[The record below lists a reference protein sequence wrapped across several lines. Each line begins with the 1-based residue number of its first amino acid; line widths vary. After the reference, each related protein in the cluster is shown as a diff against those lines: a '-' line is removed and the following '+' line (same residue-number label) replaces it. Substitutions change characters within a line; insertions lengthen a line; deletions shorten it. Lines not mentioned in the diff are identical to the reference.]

1 MVRRVEDIIIR
12 RPTMA
17 RTRYQAAAHALPLAD
32 LPAAALRATLRE
44 GYSANDLKHDALA
57 GVVVGIVALPLSMA
71 LAVGVGVPPQHGL
84 YTAIVAGFVVAA
96 LGGSRTQVT
105 GPTAAFIVILA
116 PIYAKFGMAG
126 LLLSGILGGLMLI
139 AMGLAR
145 LGRLIEFIPHPVT
158 TGFTGGI
165 ALVIAALQIKD
176 LLGLHVAHMP
186 DHFFGRLQAMFEA
199 RASAS
204 WVELFIGLLTF
215 AILLYFRRISQRVPG
230 PVVALPIAALVALA
244 LTTLLPGLEIATISS
259 RFETI
264 VGGRTLS
271 GIPQLPPLPIV
282 PWLLTGADGKGLTF
296 DFETLRALLP
306 SAFAVAM
313 LGAIESLLSA
323 VIADGLARTKHD
335 PDAELV
341 ALGAGNLIAP
351 FFGGIPATGAIARTA
366 TNIKSGGRSPVAA
379 MVHSATI
386 LLSVLVLA
394 PLLGYLPMSAMA
406 ALLLVVAWNM
416 SDAKHFVHILRVAP
430 KSDVVVLLT
439 CFLLTVCFD
448 MVVGVSVGMVLASF
462 LFMRRMAEVTQAKL
476 ARSDSGQYPGLPGP
490 LPPGVA
496 LYDISGPLFF
506 GAAQRAMG
514 ALTSIAGKDR
524 VVILSMDGVNAMDA
538 TGLVALESA
547 LDHLSRH
554 KVLAILSGAQ
564 QQPLALLRKAHV
576 DQRPGVL
583 LCETDQEALATAT
596 RHVAEAPALSS
607 RGVQSLRP
615 AP

>member
-1 MVRRVEDIIIR
+1 
-12 RPTMA
+12 MA
-17 RTRYQAAAHALPLAD
+17 RTRYQAAARALPLSD
-32 LPAAALRATLRE
+32 LPAAALRAVLRE
-44 GYSANDLKHDALA
+44 GYTLSDFKGDALA
-57 GVVVGIVALPLSMA
+57 GMVVGVVALPLSMA

-84 YTAIVAGFVVAA
+84 YTAIVAGFLVAA

-126 LLLSGILGGLMLI
+126 LLLSGLMGGLILI

-145 LGRLIEFIPHPVT
+145 LGKLIEFIPHPVT
-158 TGFTGGI
+158 TGFTAGI

-186 DHFFGRLQAMFEA
+186 DHFFGRLAAMYQA
-199 RASAS
+199 RGSAS
-204 WVELFIGLLTF
+204 WVEPLIGLVTF
-215 AILLYFRRISQRVPG
+215 ALLVYFRRVFQRIPG
-230 PVVALPIAALVALA
+230 PVVALPFAALLALA
-244 LTTLLPGLEIATISS
+244 LTRLLPGLEVETIAS
-259 RFETI
+259 RFHTTI
-264 VGGRTLS
+264 GGRTLS
-271 GIPQLPPLPIV
+271 GIPQLPPLPV
-282 PWLLTGADGKGLTF
+282 LPWALGGADGHAFAF

-306 SAFAVAM
+306 SAFAVAI

-323 VIADGLARTKHD
+323 VVADGLARTRHD
-335 PDAELV
+335 PDAELL

-366 TNIKSGGRSPVAA
+366 TNIKSGARSPIAA
-379 MVHSATI
+379 IVHAATV
-386 LLSVLVLA
+386 LLAVLALA
-394 PLLGYLPMSAMA
+394 PLLGYLPMSALA
-406 ALLLVVAWNM
+406 ALLVLVAWNM
-416 SDAKHFVHILRVAP
+416 SDAKHFVHTLRVAP

-439 CFLLTVCFD
+439 CFTLTVCFD

-476 ARSDSGQYPGLPGP
+476 ARSDSGQHPGLPGP

-506 GAAQRAMG
+506 GAAQRAMS
-514 ALTSIAGKDR
+514 ALTTIAGGKDR
-524 VVILSMDGVNAMDA
+524 AVILSMDGVNTMDA

-547 LDHLSRH
+547 LEQLGRH

-564 QQPLALLRKAHV
+564 AQPLALLKKAHV

-583 LCETDQEALATAT
+583 LCETDREALAVAA
-596 RHVAEAPALSS
+596 RHLAETPASHS
-607 RGVQSLRP
+607 RGVQNLRP

>member
-1 MVRRVEDIIIR
+1 
-12 RPTMA
+12 MA
-17 RTRYQAAAHALPLAD
+17 RTRYQAAAHTLPLSD
-32 LPAAALRATLRE
+32 LPAAALRAALRE
-44 GYSANDLKHDALA
+44 GYSGNDFKNDALA
-57 GVVVGIVALPLSMA
+57 GMVVGVVALPLSMA

-126 LLLSGILGGLMLI
+126 LLLSGILGGLILV

-145 LGRLIEFIPHPVT
+145 LGKLIEFIPHPVT
-158 TGFTGGI
+158 TGFTAGI

-176 LLGLHVAHMP
+176 LLGLQVAHMP
-186 DHFFGRLQAMFEA
+186 DHFFGRLGAMYEA
-199 RASAS
+199 RGSAS
-204 WVELFIGLLTF
+204 WVEPLIGLLTF
-215 AILLYFRRISQRVPG
+215 VILIYFRRVSQRVPG
-230 PVVALPIAALVALA
+230 PVVALPIAALVALG
-244 LTTLLPGLEIATISS
+244 LTVLMPGLEIATIAS
-259 RFETI
+259 RFQTTI
-264 VGGRTLS
+264 GGRTLS
-271 GIPQLPPLPIV
+271 GIPQLPPLPLL
-282 PWLLTGADGKGLTF
+282 PWALGGADGQAFGF

-306 SAFAVAM
+306 SAFAVAI

-323 VIADGLARTKHD
+323 VVADGLARTKHD
-335 PDAELV
+335 PDAELL

-366 TNIKSGGRSPVAA
+366 TNIKSGARSPIAA
-379 MVHSATI
+379 MVHASTV
-386 LLSVLVLA
+386 LLAVLVLA
-394 PLLGYLPMSAMA
+394 PLLGYLPMSALA
-406 ALLLVVAWNM
+406 ALLVVVAWNM
-416 SDAKHFVHILRVAP
+416 SDAKHFVHTIRVAP
-430 KSDVVVLLT
+430 KSDVLVLLT
-439 CFLLTVCFD
+439 CFTLTVCFD

-514 ALTSIAGKDR
+514 ALTTIAGKER

-547 LDHLSRH
+547 LEQLARH

-564 QQPLALLRKAHV
+564 AQPLGLLKKAHV
-576 DQRPGVL
+576 DQRAGVL
-583 LCETDQEALATAT
+583 LCNDDQEALAAAS
-596 RHVAEAPALSS
+596 RHLADAPAVSS
-607 RGVQSLRP
+607 RGVQSLHP

>member
-1 MVRRVEDIIIR
+1 
-12 RPTMA
+12 
-17 RTRYQAAAHALPLAD
+17 Y
-32 LPAAALRATLRE
+32 TL
-44 GYSANDLKHDALA
+44 GDLKNDALA
-57 GVVVGIVALPLSMA
+57 GMVVGVVALPLSMA

-84 YTAIVAGFVVAA
+84 YTAIVAGFVVAV

-126 LLLSGILGGLMLI
+126 LLLSGIMGGLILV

-145 LGRLIEFIPHPVT
+145 LGKLIEFIPHPVT
-158 TGFTGGI
+158 TGFTAGI

-176 LLGLHVAHMP
+176 LLGLRVAHMP
-186 DHFFGRLQAMFEA
+186 DHFFGRLGAMYEA
-199 RASAS
+199 RGSAS
-204 WVELFIGLLTF
+204 WVEPLLGLMTF
-215 AILLYFRRISQRVPG
+215 AILVYLRRVFQRVPG
-230 PVVALPIAALVALA
+230 PVVALPIAALVAFG
-244 LTTLLPGLEIATISS
+244 LTRLMPGLQIETIAS
-259 RFETI
+259 RFQTTI
-264 VGGRTLS
+264 GGHTLS
-271 GIPQLPPLPIV
+271 GIPQLPPLPV
-282 PWLLTGADGKGLTF
+282 LPWALGGADGQPFSF

-306 SAFAVAM
+306 SAFAVAI

-323 VIADGLARTKHD
+323 VVADGLARTKHD
-335 PDAELV
+335 PDAELL
-341 ALGAGNLIAP
+341 ALGVGNLIAP

-366 TNIKSGGRSPVAA
+366 TNIRSGARSPIAS
-379 MVHSATI
+379 MVHAATV
-386 LLSVLVLA
+386 LLAVLVLA
-394 PLLGYLPMSAMA
+394 PLLGYLPMSALA
-406 ALLLVVAWNM
+406 ALLVLVAWNM

-439 CFLLTVCFD
+439 CFSLTVCFD
-448 MVVGVSVGMVLASF
+448 MAVGVSVGMVLASF

-476 ARSDSGQYPGLPGP
+476 ARADSSQYPGLPGP
-490 LPPGVA
+490 LPPGVV

-514 ALTSIAGKDR
+514 ALTTIGGGKDR
-524 VVILSMDGVNAMDA
+524 VVILSMDGVNTMDA

-547 LDHLSRH
+547 LEQLERH

-564 QQPLALLRKAHV
+564 DQPLALLKKAHV
-576 DQRPGVL
+576 AELPGVL
-583 LCETDQEALATAT
+583 LCETAQEALAVAA
-596 RHVAEAPALSS
+596 RHLAEAPASVS

>member
-1 MVRRVEDIIIR
+1 
-12 RPTMA
+12 MA
-17 RTRYQAAAHALPLAD
+17 RTRYRAEGRALPLSD
-32 LPAAALRATLRE
+32 LPAAALRAVLRE
-44 GYSANDLKHDALA
+44 GYTLGDLKNDALA
-57 GVVVGIVALPLSMA
+57 GMVVGVVALPLSMA

-84 YTAIVAGFVVAA
+84 YTAIVAGFLVAA

-116 PIYAKFGMAG
+116 PIYTKFGMAG
-126 LLLSGILGGLMLI
+126 LLLSGIMGGLILL

-145 LGRLIEFIPHPVT
+145 LGKLIEFIPHPVT
-158 TGFTGGI
+158 TGFTAGI

-186 DHFFGRLQAMFEA
+186 DHFFGRLSAMYEA
-199 RASAS
+199 RGSAS
-204 WVELFIGLLTF
+204 WVEPLIGLMTF
-215 AILLYFRRISQRVPG
+215 AILVYFRRVFQRVPG
-230 PVVALPIAALVALA
+230 PVVALPIAALLA
-244 LTTLLPGLEIATISS
+244 LGLTRLMPGLEIETISS
-259 RFETI
+259 RFQTTI
-264 VGGRTLS
+264 GGHTLR
-271 GIPQLPPLPIV
+271 GIPQLPPLPV
-282 PWLLTGADGKGLTF
+282 LPWALGGADGQAFRF

-306 SAFAVAM
+306 SAFAVAI

-323 VIADGLARTKHD
+323 VVADGLARTKHD
-335 PDAELV
+335 PDAELL

-366 TNIKSGGRSPVAA
+366 TNIKSGARSPIAA
-379 MVHSATI
+379 MVHATTV
-386 LLSVLVLA
+386 LLAVLVLA
-394 PLLGYLPMSAMA
+394 PLLGYLPMSALA
-406 ALLLVVAWNM
+406 ALLVLVAWNM
-416 SDAKHFVHILRVAP
+416 SDAKHFMHTLRVAP

-439 CFLLTVCFD
+439 CFSLTVCFD

-514 ALTSIAGKDR
+514 ALTTIAGGKDR
-524 VVILSMDGVNAMDA
+524 AVILSIDGVNTMDA

-547 LDHLSRH
+547 LEQLGRH

-564 QQPLALLRKAHV
+564 AQPLALLKKAHV
-576 DQRPGVL
+576 DQRPGVF
-583 LCETDQEALATAT
+583 LCETDQEALALAT
-596 RHVAEAPALSS
+596 RHLAEAPAPVS
-607 RGVQSLRP
+607 RGVQNLRP
-615 AP
+615 TP

>member
-1 MVRRVEDIIIR
+1 
-12 RPTMA
+12 MA
-17 RTRYQAAAHALPLAD
+17 RTRYQSATRTFPLAD
-32 LPAAALRATLRE
+32 LPAAALRAVLRE
-44 GYSANDLKHDALA
+44 GYSREDLKKDALA
-57 GVVVGIVALPLSMA
+57 GVVVGVVALPLSMA

-126 LLLSGILGGLMLI
+126 LLVSGLLGGLILI

-158 TGFTGGI
+158 SGFTGGI

-176 LLGLHVAHMP
+176 LFGLQVAHMP
-186 DHFFGRLQAMFEA
+186 DHFFGRLQAMFLA

-204 WVELFIGLLTF
+204 WAEIFIGLLTF
-215 AILLYFRRISQRVPG
+215 VILLYFRRISQRVPA
-230 PVVALPIAALVALA
+230 PVVALPIAALVALT
-244 LTTLLPGLEIATISS
+244 LTQVLPGLEIATIAS
-259 RFETI
+259 RFETRI
-264 VGGRTLS
+264 DGHMFS
-271 GIPQLPPLPIV
+271 GIPQLPPLPVV
-282 PWLLTGADGKGLTF
+282 PWLIRGADGSALHI

-306 SAFAVAM
+306 GAFAVAM

-335 PDAELV
+335 PDAELL

-366 TNIKSGGRSPVAA
+366 TNIKSGGRSPIAA
-379 MVHSATI
+379 MVHAATV

-394 PLLGYLPMSAMA
+394 PLLGYLPMSALA
-406 ALLLVVAWNM
+406 ALLLLVAWNM
-416 SDAKHFVHILRVAP
+416 SDAKHFIHTIRVAP

-439 CFLLTVCFD
+439 CFTLTVCFD

-462 LFMRRMAEVTQAKL
+462 LFMRRMAEVTQAKF
-476 ARSDSGQYPGLPGP
+476 AGSDTGQYPGLPGP

-496 LYDISGPLFF
+496 VYEISGPLFF
-506 GAAQRAMG
+506 GAAQRAMSM
-514 ALTSIAGKDR
+514 LMSVAGKER
-524 VVILSMDGVNAMDA
+524 AVILLMDGVNAMDA

-547 LDHLSRH
+547 LEQLARH
-554 KVLAILSGAQ
+554 KVLAILSGVRS
-564 QQPLALLRKAHV
+564 QPMALLEKAHV
-576 DQRPGVL
+576 AQRPGVL
-583 LCETDQEALATAT
+583 VCETDQEALAAAA
-596 RHVAEAPALSS
+596 RYIALPPPPVSS
-607 RGVQSLRP
+607 RAVHGAHSTP
-615 AP
+615 

>member
-1 MVRRVEDIIIR
+1 
-12 RPTMA
+12 MA
-17 RTRYQAAAHALPLAD
+17 RTRYRAEAKALPLSD
-32 LPAAALRATLRE
+32 LPAAALRAVLRE
-44 GYSANDLKHDALA
+44 GYTLGDLKNDALA
-57 GVVVGIVALPLSMA
+57 GMVVGVVALPLSMA

-126 LLLSGILGGLMLI
+126 LLLSGIMGGLILV
-139 AMGLAR
+139 AMGVAR
-145 LGRLIEFIPHPVT
+145 LGKLIEFIPHPVT
-158 TGFTGGI
+158 TGFTAGI

-176 LLGLHVAHMP
+176 LLGLRVANLP
-186 DHFFGRLQAMFEA
+186 DHFFGRLGAMYEA

-204 WVELFIGLLTF
+204 WVEPLIGLLTF
-215 AILLYFRRISQRVPG
+215 AILVYFRRVFQRIPG
-230 PVVALPIAALVALA
+230 PVVALPFAALVALA
-244 LTTLLPGLEIATISS
+244 LTRLMPGLQIETIAS
-259 RFETI
+259 RFQTT
-264 VGGRTLS
+264 VDGRTLS
-271 GIPQLPPLPIV
+271 GIPQLPPLPV
-282 PWLLTGADGKGLTF
+282 LPWALGGAGGQAFGF

-306 SAFAVAM
+306 SAFAVAI

-323 VIADGLARTKHD
+323 VVADGLARTKHD
-335 PDAELV
+335 PDAELL

-366 TNIKSGGRSPVAA
+366 TNIKSGARSPIAA
-379 MVHSATI
+379 MVHAATV
-386 LLSVLVLA
+386 LLAVLVLA
-394 PLLGYLPMSAMA
+394 PLLGYLPMSALA
-406 ALLLVVAWNM
+406 ALLVLVAWNM
-416 SDAKHFVHILRVAP
+416 SDAKHFVHTLRVAP

-439 CFLLTVCFD
+439 CFSLTVCFD

-514 ALTSIAGKDR
+514 ALTTIGGKDR
-524 VVILSMDGVNAMDA
+524 VVILSMDGVNTMDA

-547 LDHLSRH
+547 LEQLARH

-564 QQPLALLRKAHV
+564 DQPLALLKKAHV

-583 LCETDQEALATAT
+583 LCETDQEALAVAA
-596 RHVAEAPALSS
+596 RHLAEAPASIS